1 MGIQHKT
8 FEAEIKSSNEADL
21 IVEHFISTE
30 AKDRGGDIMRSSGM
44 RVAGRPVVLFQH
56 GRDDRIGKEPIA
68 KNLSLKPGKFKDRK
82 GIIAETQFFPDEL
95 GRRLWKKNVE
105 GYMPNWSIGYVP
117 VKTAD
122 IDNRGMERDITEW
135 DLLEYSLVAVP
146 MNADAQTLDSDE
158 VTEIR
163 FKVMS
168 ENKDD
173 VIITEDDLHNEFN
186 KIDEAGSI
194 CNNGDQESDQGQS
207 GNAGELTID
216 PSSLA
221 IILTRLESL
230 ENKYDSIL
238 VNNKAEAVL
247 HASPDAGEKNGEATT
262 DNPPAIP
269 KLRIVNDAKDRE
281 DNLETIKKIVREV
294 LLERASAAYN
304 KLTGKVT

>member
-163 FKVMS
+163 FKVM
-168 ENKDD
+168 
-173 VIITEDDLHNEFN
+173 
-186 KIDEAGSI
+186 
-194 CNNGDQESDQGQS
+194 QESDQGQS